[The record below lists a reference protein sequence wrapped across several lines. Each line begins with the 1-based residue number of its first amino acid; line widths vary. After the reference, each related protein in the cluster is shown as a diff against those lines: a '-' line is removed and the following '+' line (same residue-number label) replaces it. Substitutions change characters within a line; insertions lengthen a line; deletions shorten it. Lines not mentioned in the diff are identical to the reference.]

1 MPQSKEQ
8 IKHAAVSSEQWR
20 PQRTQVG
27 GLWFDP
33 LKIRPLGDHILIQL
47 DVEHPYIELDGAAVG
62 LALEKPQCAAKEI
75 GTRWGTVIAVGPGKW
90 VEQRTYTES
99 WILNKLVFKRTR
111 LQPGDTVVIGH
122 YSDWEA
128 WFSDYE
134 ERGANVVLCQEA
146 DVRLYSRPS
155 QA

>member
-1 MPQSKEQ
+1 MPLSKEQ
-8 IKHAAVSSEQWR
+8 IKHAPVSSEQWR

-33 LKIRPLGDHILIQL
+33 LKIRPLGDHILVVL
-47 DVEHPYIELDGAAVG
+47 DELLAPSGVIEA
-62 LALEKPQCAAKEI
+62 PQTHERDIA
-75 GTRWGTVIAVGPGKW
+75 TRMGTVVAAGPGKW
-90 VEQRTYTES
+90 VEKRTYTES
-99 WILNKLVFKRTR
+99 WILNNLVFKRTQ

-134 ERGANVVLCQEA
+134 GRGANVVLCQEA
-146 DVRLYSRPS
+146 DVRLYARPHS
-155 QA
+155 A